1 MESKSGS
8 GGSGSGSSGGTRPRA
23 SAGAPPVYCLL
34 NCFNNYDIC
43 ASKLIQYYIQNA
55 VAALAPNAVPPPIQ
69 VYFETGP
76 YLLYVSLLQAKV
88 GGLNSSKQYQD
99 FVTILGLTA
108 VTLARVAAASTV
120 IFANQGVV
128 TLPGFATMYAM
139 ANQLGKTCV
148 MWTDDL
154 RNLWGSSNDPLVI
167 GMTATPY
174 RYLWTAAQNPNQ
186 DNHLD
191 VQKKGLNGENIVLN
205 LGVAASTCPTLPV
218 ANRTD
223 FENNWNTFVTGILI
237 ANEANLGNTAA
248 TLSRWTQGLI
258 MLGQNIITYVEV
270 TKPATV
276 GPRGWVP
283 SANPGLWWDINF
295 IISQN
300 LALLNPK
307 QQQFF
312 SANVQLTP
320 SATPNNNIPI
330 PPGPGPYGTG
340 GGGSGGNGG
349 GAKTLFAQ
357 NNDSILRAMDLGM
370 GKMLAG
376 TL

>member
-1 MESKSGS
+1 MESKSPA
-8 GGSGSGSSGGTRPRA
+8 TVVTA
-23 SAGAPPVYCLL
+23 PVYCLL

-43 ASKLIQYYIQNA
+43 ASKLIQYYIENA
-55 VAALAPNAVPPPIQ
+55 IAALSAPGTTPPPIQ
-69 VYFETGP
+69 TYFETGP
-76 YLLYVSLLQAKV
+76 YLLYVGLLQAKV
-88 GGLNSSKQYQD
+88 AGLNSSKQYQD

-108 VTLARVAAASTV
+108 VTMARVAAASTV

-174 RYLWTAAQNPNQ
+174 RYLWTAAANPDQ
-186 DNHLD
+186 DDHLNA
-191 VQKKGLNGENIVLN
+191 QKKGLNGENIMLN
-205 LGVAASTCPTLPV
+205 LGVAASSCPKLPV
-218 ANRTD
+218 ANQTD

-237 ANEANLGNTAA
+237 ANEANAGNAPA

-258 MLGQNIITYVEV
+258 TLGQNIISYVEV
-270 TKPATV
+270 TKPPTV

-283 SANPGLWWDINF
+283 SGNPGLWWDINF
-295 IISQN
+295 VISQN

-312 SANVQLTP
+312 SANVQLVPQP
-320 SATPNNNIPI
+320 SKYSSARTM
-330 PPGPGPYGTG
+330 
-340 GGGSGGNGG
+340 
-349 GAKTLFAQ
+349 GAKPMFAQ
-357 NNDSILRAMDLGM
+357 THDHILRAMDLGM
-370 GKMLAG
+370 SKMLAG
-376 TL
+376 VF

>member
-1 MESKSGS
+1 MESKREKVSK
-8 GGSGSGSSGGTRPRA
+8 
-23 SAGAPPVYCLL
+23 SAGAAAAASAPVYCLL

-43 ASKLIQYYIQNA
+43 ASKLIQFYIQNA
-55 VAALAPNAVPPPIQ
+55 ITALAPSGVAPPPIQ
-69 VYFETGP
+69 TYFETGP
-76 YLLYVSLLQAKV
+76 YLLYVSLLQARV
-88 GGLNSSKQYQD
+88 VGLNSSKQYQD

-167 GMTATPY
+167 GMAATPY
-174 RYLWTAAQNPNQ
+174 RYLWTAAENPNQ
-186 DNHLD
+186 DNHLN

-205 LGVAASTCPTLPV
+205 LGVAASSCPTLPV
-218 ANRTD
+218 ANQND

-237 ANEANLGNTAA
+237 ANEANAGNVPA
-248 TLSRWTQGLI
+248 TLSKWTQGLI
-258 MLGQNIITYVEV
+258 LLGQNIINYVEV
-270 TKPATV
+270 TKPSTV

-283 SANPGLWWDINF
+283 SGNPGLWWDMNF

-300 LALLNPK
+300 LPLLNPK

-312 SANVQLTP
+312 NANVQLVPQPSNTP
-320 SATPNNNIPI
+320 VG
-330 PPGPGPYGTG
+330 PPPSPGPYGL
-340 GGGSGGNGG
+340 SGTRSTG

-376 TL
+376 AF

>member
-1 MESKSGS
+1 MESKS
-8 GGSGSGSSGGTRPRA
+8 
-23 SAGAPPVYCLL
+23 SAAPAALVVPATVYCLL

-55 VAALAPNAVPPPIQ
+55 ISALAPAGTVAPVIQ
-69 VYFETGP
+69 TYFETGP
-76 YLLYVSLLQAKV
+76 YLLYVSLLSAKV

-108 VTLARVAAASTV
+108 VTLARIASASTV

-174 RYLWTAAQNPNQ
+174 RYLWTASENPKQ
-186 DNHLD
+186 DDHLN

-205 LGVAASTCPTLPV
+205 LGVAASSCPTLPV
-218 ANRTD
+218 ANQTD
-223 FENNWNTFVTGILI
+223 FENNWNTFVTGLLI
-237 ANEANLGNTAA
+237 ANEANAGNTPA

-258 MLGQNIITYVEV
+258 TLGLNIINYVEV
-270 TKPATV
+270 TKPPTV
-276 GPRGWVP
+276 GPRGWAP
-283 SANPGLWWDINF
+283 SLNPGLWWDMNF

-300 LALLNPK
+300 LGLLNPN
-307 QQQFF
+307 QQKFF
-312 SANVQLTP
+312 NANVQLTP
-320 SATPNNNIPI
+320 VPASAANVPI
-330 PPGPGPYGTG
+330 HPGPGPYGAG
-340 GGGSGGNGG
+340 ARVSARVPVG

-357 NNDSILRAMDLGM
+357 NNESIVRAMDLGM
-370 GKMLAG
+370 SKMVAG
-376 TL
+376 VL